1 MMCVFVLV
9 TSVLSDFFDPMDPTY
24 LATGS
29 SVFKDFPGKYTGVGA
44 MPSSAFSRPR
54 DRTHCLL
61 TVSCIGWQVLY
72 H

>member
-1 MMCVFVLV
+1 MKNEWGFAVCSVFEMMCVFVLV

-44 MPSSAFSRPR
+44 MPSSAFS
-54 DRTHCLL
+54 
-61 TVSCIGWQVLY
+61 
-72 H
+72 